1 MLRDRGF
8 VSKRRYFR
16 IIRRVL
22 IVNFH
27 EMDAFYVVF
36 EIHVRKSPIVI
47 FFLNNNFFF
56 FDIEKCYYLAFITN
70 SLYTLSLCYKEI
82 NREFV

>member
-1 MLRDRGF
+1 MTILPYVEF
-8 VSKRRYFR
+8 IFLISKHEYHIRVKRYDLETKIFSTSFTNSDGS
-16 IIRRVL
+16 L

-36 EIHVRKSPIVI
+36 ETLVRKSPIVI

-56 FDIEKCYYLAFITN
+56 FD
-70 SLYTLSLCYKEI
+70 
-82 NREFV
+82 